1 MDWEF
6 LLNGL
11 LTVAAVAAA
20 AAAVGVVFVAGP
32 VDPAAVAMLVLCAGF
47 FGASAF
53 ARVRAHPA
61 YGVLNAGYAAV
72 LFALWYL
79 VVDSSPGLDA
89 AVVDAIGLFAV
100 LAAGALV
107 VELYSYRRDADAARA
122 E

>member
-1 MDWEF
+1 MDWER

-20 AAAVGVVFVAGP
+20 AAALGVVFVAGP
-32 VDPAAVAMLVLCAGF
+32 VDPAAVAMLGLCAAF

-61 YGVLNAGYAAV
+61 YGVLNAGYVTV

-79 VVDSSPGLDA
+79 VVDASPGLDA

-100 LAAGALV
+100 LAAGGLV
-107 VELYSYRRDADAARA
+107 VELYSYRRDVDSRP